1 MSWKT
6 TLILAIVVAA
16 GAGAW
21 YLLDLRQ
28 TSTPDSPTLSFL
40 EQNLKPEKLTR
51 ITVERG
57 KRRVEL
63 TRKAGEEWALPGG
76 WPIRDAELKQFLTML
91 TTLRSRH
98 TPVAISADQALEA
111 YGLTGDPLRI
121 VIKVDDKEYTLTFGE
136 EPASNNRF
144 TRATWLRLDSVNEV
158 VRFGPGVI
166 AGLDRTQEFFQ
177 KPRLFAYRAVPEKK
191 D

>member
-21 YLLDLRQ
+21 YLLDLRREP
-28 TSTPDSPTLSFL
+28 TLDSPTLTFL
-40 EQNLKPEKLTR
+40 EQDLKPEKLTC
-51 ITVERG
+51 IAVERG

-76 WPIRDAELKQFLTML
+76 WPIRDAELKQFLSTL

-98 TPVAISADQALEA
+98 VPVPVGPAKELDA

-121 VIKVDDKEYTLTFGE
+121 VVTADG
-136 EPASNNRF
+136 
-144 TRATWLRLDSVNEV
+144 
-158 VRFGPGVI
+158 
-166 AGLDRTQEFFQ
+166 
-177 KPRLFAYRAVPEKK
+177 
-191 D
+191 